1 MTAHAQRIQLCTLG
15 GFSHAKMASNSLC
28 LVELETLRQ
37 KYSEI
42 DKIIALE
49 HLKIKRET
57 PADLR
62 QAILENIINWKMVQ
76 FDLKTRMYQLEA
88 QK

>member
-1 MTAHAQRIQLCTLG
+1 MTVRAQRVQLCTLG
-15 GFSHAKMASNSLC
+15 GFSHGKMASNSLN
-28 LVELETLRQ
+28 LVELETLKQ

-57 PADLR
+57 PPDKR
-62 QAILENIINWKMVQ
+62 QEILDNIINWQMVQ
-76 FDLKTRMYQLEA
+76 YDLKTRMLVLLA
-88 QK
+88 